1 MTTIDTVNKKL
12 DLLIGVLQDLAEKV
26 NGYAGVKPPVHK
38 WVSSAELAVLLGYS
52 QRTIL
57 DMVHQNKFKEEWVQ
71 KKKRG
76 KYNIYR
82 FDAELILPFAYKYWG
97 KSTR

>member
-26 NGYAGVKPPVHK
+26 NGYAGVKPPVRK
-38 WVSSAELAVLLGYS
+38 WVSSAELAVLFGCS

-57 DMVHQNKFKEEWVQ
+57 DMFHK
-71 KKKRG
+71 
-76 KYNIYR
+76 
-82 FDAELILPFAYKYWG
+82 
-97 KSTR
+97 